1 MSKKLTKNQTIK
13 LATERGETASYSG
26 KTKKFYFS
34 KFADPVREAAVAVV
48 DPSINKRTRKR

>member
-34 KFADPVREAAVAVV
+34 KFADPIRKASN
-48 DPSINKRTRKR
+48 PTTPGPKRTR